1 MFSDNLYDLYD
12 KLEDNIE
19 ITNNIEEIKKEDK
32 LIKCVN
38 CSNLNSLIFDS
49 EFNRYICL
57 NCGFIHSN
65 TVNILNNQQIRENDF
80 KEQKQINI
88 ISSINDVL
96 KKNNNFMLKNI
107 FKWNQVSIKEV
118 ENNKIKRYIISKCEK
133 LQLKRFVIDDIII
146 FFNLINENN
155 ICKGR
160 NKKVRGNNK
169 IGLIGS
175 CIYYGTKKNNML
187 ISIRTIAKLLNTKT
201 KTINKMCNV
210 FIETIERL
218 NKDYEIYDVN
228 NNIIQPVNYLN
239 NYIIFLNIKFNDQEF
254 ILSILKR
261 IENNV
266 IFNNILPH
274 HSALLAILTYLK
286 KEKYGFNQFQ
296 ICNIIG
302 VSRILV
308 IQLLKLRNQ
317 YFDYLYY
324 GKTGEEKEDNNKKEE
339 SENKDI
345 ENKIK
350 ETENIEYENMQNNL
364 NLNYILSCLN
374 V

>member
-1 MFSDNLYDLYD
+1 MFSDNLYELYD
-12 KLEDNIE
+12 NLENTDIDEQIE
-19 ITNNIEEIKKEDK
+19 KEDR
-32 LIKCVN
+32 LIKCIN
-38 CSNLNSLIFDS
+38 CSNINSLIFDS

-57 NCGFIHSN
+57 NCGYIYSN

-88 ISSINDVL
+88 FSSINDVL

-118 ENNKIKRYIISKCEK
+118 ENKKIKDLIIKKCEA
-133 LQLKRFVIDDIII
+133 LQLKRFVIDDILI
-146 FFNLINENN
+146 FFKLVNENN
-155 ICKGR
+155 IFKGR

-169 IGLIGS
+169 MGLIGS
-175 CIYYGTKKNNML
+175 CIYYGSKKNNML

-218 NKDYEIYDVN
+218 NKEYEIYDIN

-239 NYIIFLNIKFNDQEF
+239 NYLIFLNIEF
-254 ILSILKR
+254 KDYQFISSILER
-261 IENNV
+261 IENNPL
-266 IFNNILPH
+266 FNNILPH

-308 IQLLKLRNQ
+308 IQLLKMRNQ
-317 YFDYLYY
+317 NFDYLYY
-324 GKTGEEKEDNNKKEE
+324 GKTEEESEYNINNEE

-350 ETENIEYENMQNNL
+350 EIEDIDYENMQNNL
-364 NLNYILSCLN
+364 NLDFILSCLN